1 MVLRVRIL
9 SFLLKKHLRKINYL
23 QKFVTFIL
31 FWKSHEMWYNHYLWL
46 VQIFS
51 KQYSVTDLNSWAT
64 VFLRLF
70 SIFPFA
76 VLEPNPPR
84 AFNKLLKNIVSTSV
98 AKVFQRN
105 LKRETFPKYM
115 QLLFKKKKVYFLLRQ

>member
-9 SFLLKKHLRKINYL
+9 SLLLKKHFRKINW
-23 QKFVTFIL
+23 QNFVAFIL
-31 FWKSHEMWYNHYLWL
+31 FWKSQEVRYNHYLWL
-46 VQIFS
+46 VQIIS
-51 KQYSVTDLNSWAT
+51 KQHSVSHLNSWAAI
-64 VFLRLF
+64 FLRLF

-84 AFNKLLKNIVSTSV
+84 AFNKLLNKTVSTSV

-105 LKRETFPKYM
+105 LKCETFPKYV
-115 QLLFKKKKVYFLLRQ
+115 QLLSFLKSKCIFF